1 MIPNPFDLTS
11 RIALVTGAARGLG
24 HAVALGLARA
34 GATVVF
40 NGRDATALARAIEPA
55 EREGWRADIAV
66 FDVADEDAVATGIA
80 AIEAKHGAL
89 DVLVNNAGIQ
99 RRHPIGAFPKAD
111 WDAIVATNLTAPFLC
126 ARAAIPGM
134 AKRRRGSIINIASI
148 LGQVGFAYSS
158 AYVAAKHGVTG
169 LTRSAALAYASQG
182 VRINSIHPGYVETA
196 ILANLDGATR
206 QALVAKHAIGRL
218 GRAEEIAHAVAFLL
232 SDGASFLAGSALVA
246 DGGYTV
252 AHHYR
257 TSPP

>member
-134 AKRRRGSIINIASI
+134 AKRRRGSIINIASLASE
-148 LGQVGFAYSS
+148 LGRPNIVPYA
-158 AYVAAKHGVTG
+158 AAKGGVRQ
-169 LTRSAALAYASQG
+169 LTRGLAVECAPMG
-182 VRINSIHPGYVETA
+182 IRVNAIAPGYFATEMNRALLDNEEFVAWVNSRTPMRRWGDPAE
-196 ILANLDGATR
+196 LAG
-206 QALVAKHAIGRL
+206 
-218 GRAEEIAHAVAFLL
+218 IAV
-232 SDGASFLAGSALVA
+232 FLASDAASYLTGQTIFV
-246 DGGYTV
+246 DGGFS
-252 AHHYR
+252 AG
-257 TSPP
+257 

>member
-134 AKRRRGSIINIASI
+134 AKRRRGSIINIASLASE
-148 LGQVGFAYSS
+148 LGRPNIVPYA
-158 AYVAAKHGVTG
+158 AAKGGVRQ
-169 LTRSAALAYASQG
+169 LTRGLAVECAPMG
-182 VRINSIHPGYVETA
+182 IRVNAIAPGYFATEMNRA
-196 ILANLDGATR
+196 LLDNEEF
-206 QALVAKHAIGRL
+206 VAW
-218 GRAEEIAHAVAFLL
+218 VN
-232 SDGASFLAGSALVA
+232 S
-246 DGGYTV
+246 
-252 AHHYR
+252 
-257 TSPP
+257 